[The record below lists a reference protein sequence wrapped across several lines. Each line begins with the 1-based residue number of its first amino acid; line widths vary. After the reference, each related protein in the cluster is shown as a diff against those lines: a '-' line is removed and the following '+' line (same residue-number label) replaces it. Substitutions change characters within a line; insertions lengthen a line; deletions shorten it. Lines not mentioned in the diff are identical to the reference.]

1 MRLSSATIYNQN
13 LNSMLAQQSEY
24 QDAALEVSSGT
35 RVVNPSDDSL
45 AAAQA
50 VAVRQAIAANEQY
63 ADSRAAITTALSQ
76 EESTLDSINDAITSA
91 MTLVVQ
97 AGNGTL
103 SDADRESIASS
114 LQSVY
119 DTLVTLA
126 NSTDSNGN
134 YLFSGYQSQTP
145 AFAEDASGELVY
157 QGDDNV
163 VTQQVSATQSMA
175 SGDNGATIFLSVS
188 STAGFIAEAGSSNSG
203 TLTFD
208 GPDIADT
215 SASGYGS
222 GFTLSFSTA
231 ADGSLQ
237 YSVDGADPVAY
248 TEGETIEI
256 NGLSLTLEGTPADGD
271 SLTVSAAAE
280 ADPDLFATLQ
290 NLISALQTP
299 VEDDADQ
306 AALLNTLSTSSREL
320 SNAQDNVLTV
330 LTSVGARLSQVEVL
344 DTIGDDLALSYTE
357 RLSGLVDADYTES
370 ISRYVT
376 LQVSMQAAQQTFA
389 SVQQLS
395 LFEYI

>member
-13 LNSMLAQQSEY
+13 LNSMLSQQAAY
-24 QDAALEVSSGT
+24 QEAALQVSSGT

-50 VAVRQAIAANEQY
+50 VTVRQSIATNEQY
-63 ADSRAAITTALSQ
+63 ADSRAAISTSLSQ
-76 EESTLDSINDAITSA
+76 EESTLDSINDAIASA
-91 MTLVVQ
+91 MSLVVQ

-103 SDADRESIASS
+103 SDSDRESLATS
-114 LQSVY
+114 LQGIY

-145 AFAEDASGELVY
+145 AFAENADGELVY

-163 VTQQVSATQSMA
+163 VMQQVSATQSMA

-188 STAGFIAEAGSSNSG
+188 SSASFVAEAGDNTG

-215 SASGYGS
+215 SAANYGEA
-222 GFTLSFSTA
+222 FTLTFSV
-231 ADGSLQ
+231 ADDGTTQ
-237 YSVDGADPVAY
+237 YSIDGQDPVAY
-248 TEGETIEI
+248 TDGETLEI
-256 NGLSLTLEGTPADGD
+256 NGLSLTLSGTPAEGD
-271 SLTVSAAAE
+271 SLTVSAAADAE
-280 ADPDLFATLQ
+280 PNVFATLQ

-299 VEDDADQ
+299 VENEADQ
-306 AALLNTLSTSSREL
+306 AALSNTLSTSSREL

-330 LTSVGARLSQVEVL
+330 LTSVGTRLSQVEVL

>member
-1 MRLSSATIYNQN
+1 MRLSSATIYSQN
-13 LNSMLAQQSEY
+13 LNSMLAQQSQY
-24 QDAALEVSSGT
+24 QEAALEVSSGT

-50 VAVRQAIAANEQY
+50 VTVRQSIAANEQY

-91 MTLVVQ
+91 MSLVVE

-103 SDADRESIASS
+103 SDADRESLATS
-114 LQSVY
+114 LQGVY

-134 YLFSGYQSQTP
+134 YLFSGYQSQSP
-145 AFAEDASGELVY
+145 AFAENADGELVY

-163 VTQQVSATQSMA
+163 VSQQVSATQSMA
-175 SGDNGATIFLSVS
+175 SGDNGAAIFLSVS
-188 STAGFIAEAGSSNSG
+188 SSAGFIAEAGDNTG

-208 GPDIADT
+208 GPDVADT
-215 SASGYGS
+215 SAANYGDA
-222 GFTLSFSTA
+222 FTLTFSVA
-231 ADGSLQ
+231 DDGSTQ
-237 YSVDGADPVAY
+237 YSIDGQDPISY
-248 TEGETIEI
+248 TDGETLEV
-256 NGLSLTLEGTPADGD
+256 NGLSLTLSGTPAEGD
-271 SLTVSAAAE
+271 SLTVSAAAD
-280 ADPDLFATLQ
+280 ADPDVFATLQ

-299 VEDDADQ
+299 VEDEADQ
-306 AALLNTLSTSSREL
+306 AALSNTLSTASREL

-330 LTSVGARLSQVEVL
+330 LTSVGTRLGQVEVL

>member
-13 LNSMLAQQSEY
+13 LNSMLSQQAAY
-24 QDAALEVSSGT
+24 QEAALEVSSGT

-50 VAVRQAIAANEQY
+50 VTVRQSIAANEQY
-63 ADSRAAITTALSQ
+63 ADSRAAITTSLSQ

-91 MTLVVQ
+91 MSLVVQ

-103 SDADRESIASS
+103 SDADRESLATS
-114 LQSVY
+114 LQGIY

-134 YLFSGYQSQTP
+134 YLFSGYQSQSP
-145 AFAEDASGELVY
+145 AFAEDASGTLVY

-163 VTQQVSATQSMA
+163 VSQQVSATQSMA
-175 SGDNGATIFLSVS
+175 SGDNGATVFLSVS
-188 STAGFIAEAGSSNSG
+188 SSAGFLAQAGANSG
-203 TLTFD
+203 TLTFT
-208 GPDIADT
+208 GPDVADT
-215 SASGYGS
+215 SAANYGEA
-222 GFTLSFSTA
+222 FTLTFA
-231 ADGSLQ
+231 VDADGTTT
-237 YSVDGADPVAY
+237 YSVDGQDPVAY
-248 TEGETIEI
+248 SAGETLEI
-256 NGLSLTLEGTPADGD
+256 NGLNLTLSGAPADGD
-271 SLTVSAAAE
+271 SLTVSAAAD
-280 ADPDLFATLQ
+280 ADPDVFATLQ
-290 NLISALQTP
+290 NVITALQTP

-306 AALLNTLSTSSREL
+306 AALSNTLSTSSREL

-330 LTSVGARLSQVEVL
+330 LTSVGTRLSQVDVL

>member
-13 LNSMLAQQSEY
+13 LNSMLSQQAAY
-24 QDAALEVSSGT
+24 QEAALEVSSGT

-50 VAVRQAIAANEQY
+50 VTVRQSIAANEQY
-63 ADSRAAITTALSQ
+63 ADSRAAITTSLSQ

-91 MTLVVQ
+91 MSLVVQ

-103 SDADRESIASS
+103 SDADRESLATS
-114 LQSVY
+114 LQGVY

-145 AFAEDASGELVY
+145 AFAADADGAMIY
-157 QGDDNV
+157 QGDSNV
-163 VTQQVSATQSMA
+163 VSQQVSATQSMA
-175 SGDNGATIFLSVS
+175 SGDNGATVFLSVS
-188 STAGFIAEAGSSNSG
+188 SSAGFIAEAGDNSG
-203 TLTFD
+203 SLTFN
-208 GPDIADT
+208 GPDIADS
-215 SASGYGS
+215 SAANYGEA
-222 GFTLSFSTA
+222 FTLTFGVD
-231 ADGSLQ
+231 ADGATT
-237 YSVDGADPVAY
+237 YSVDGQDPVAY
-248 TEGETIEI
+248 TDGETLEI
-256 NGLSLTLEGTPADGD
+256 NGLSLTLSGTPADGD
-271 SLTVSAAAE
+271 SLSVSAAAD
-280 ADPDLFATLQ
+280 ADPDVFATLQ
-290 NLISALQTP
+290 NLITALQTP
-299 VEDDADQ
+299 IEDDADQ
-306 AALLNTLSTSSREL
+306 AALSNTLSTSSREL

-330 LTSVGARLSQVEVL
+330 LTSVGTRLSQVDVL

>member
-13 LNSMLAQQSEY
+13 LASMLNQQSEY
-24 QDAALEVSSGT
+24 QAAALEVSSGT
-35 RVVNPSDDSL
+35 RVSKPSDDSL
-45 AAAQA
+45 AASQA
-50 VAVRQAIAANEQY
+50 VTVRQSIAANEQY
-63 ADSRAAITTALSQ
+63 ADARASITTALSQ
-76 EESTLDSINDAITSA
+76 EESTLDSVNDAITSA

-103 SDADRESIASS
+103 SDADRESLATS
-114 LQSVY
+114 LQGIY

-134 YLFSGYQSQTP
+134 YLFAGYQTQSP
-145 AFAEDASGELVY
+145 AFAVNDAGELVY
-157 QGDDNV
+157 QGDGNV
-163 VTQQVSATQSMA
+163 PTQQVSATQTMA
-175 SGDNGATIFLSVS
+175 SGDNGASIFLAVN
-188 STAGFIAEAGSSNSG
+188 STAGFIAQAGDNGG

-215 SASGYGS
+215 SAADYGS

-231 ADGSLQ
+231 ADGTLQ
-237 YSVDGADPVAY
+237 YSVDGQDPQAY
-248 TEGETIEI
+248 TDGESLEI
-256 NGLSLTLEGTPADGD
+256 NGLSLTLSGTPAEGD
-271 SLTVSAAAE
+271 TLTVSKAAD
-280 ADPDLFATLQ
+280 ADPDVFATLRT
-290 NLISALQTP
+290 LISALQTP
-299 VEDDADQ
+299 VEDAADQ
-306 AALLNTLSTSSREL
+306 AALNNTLSTASRQL

-330 LTSVGARLSQVEVL
+330 ITSVGARLSQVEVL

-376 LQVSMQAAQQTFA
+376 LQVAMQAAQQTFA

>member
-13 LNSMLAQQSEY
+13 LNSMLAQQSQY
-24 QDAALEVSSGT
+24 QEAALEVSSGT

-50 VAVRQAIAANEQY
+50 VTVRQSIAANEQY

-91 MTLVVQ
+91 MSLVVE

-103 SDADRESIASS
+103 SDADRESLATS
-114 LQSVY
+114 LQGVY

-134 YLFSGYQSQTP
+134 YLFSGYQSQSP
-145 AFAEDASGELVY
+145 AFAGNADGELVY

-163 VTQQVSATQSMA
+163 VSQQVSATQSMA
-175 SGDNGATIFLSVS
+175 SGDNGAAIFLSVS
-188 STAGFIAEAGSSNSG
+188 SSAGFIAEAGDNTG

-208 GPDIADT
+208 GPDVADT
-215 SASGYGS
+215 SAANYGDA
-222 GFTLSFSTA
+222 FTLTFSVSD
-231 ADGSLQ
+231 DGSTQ
-237 YSVDGADPVAY
+237 YSIDGQDPISY
-248 TEGETIEI
+248 TDGETLEV
-256 NGLSLTLEGTPADGD
+256 NGLSLTLSGTPAEGD
-271 SLTVSAAAE
+271 SLTVSAAAD
-280 ADPDLFATLQ
+280 ADPDVFATLQ

-299 VEDDADQ
+299 VEDEADQ
-306 AALLNTLSTSSREL
+306 AALSNTLSTASREL

-330 LTSVGARLSQVEVL
+330 LTSVGTRLGQVEVL

>member
-13 LNSMLAQQSEY
+13 LNSMVAQQSDY
-24 QDAALEVSSGT
+24 QDAAQQVSSGT
-35 RVVNPSDDSL
+35 RVSKPSDDSL

-50 VAVRQAIAANEQY
+50 VTVRQSIAANQQY
-63 ADSRAAITTALSQ
+63 ADARASITTALSQ
-76 EESTLDSINDAITSA
+76 EESTLDSVNDAITSA

-103 SDADRESIASS
+103 SDADRESIATS
-114 LQSVY
+114 LQGIY

-134 YLFSGYQSQTP
+134 YLFAGYQSQSP
-145 AFAEDASGELVY
+145 AFAVDASGELVY

-175 SGDNGATIFLSVS
+175 SGDNGATVFQSVS
-188 STAGFIAEAGSSNSG
+188 STAGFIARAGDNTG

-215 SASGYGS
+215 QDANYGS
-222 GFTLSFSTA
+222 SFTLTFSTA
-231 ADGSLQ
+231 ADGTAQ

-248 TEGETIEI
+248 TDGETLEI
-256 NGLSLTLEGTPADGD
+256 NGLSLTLSGTPADGD
-271 SLTVSAAAE
+271 SLTVSAAAD
-280 ADPDLFATLQ
+280 ADPDVFTTLK

-299 VEDDADQ
+299 VEDAADQ
-306 AALLNTLSTSSREL
+306 AALSNTLSTASREL

-330 LTSVGARLSQVEVL
+330 ITSVGARLSQVEVL

>member
-13 LNSMLAQQSEY
+13 LNSMLAQQSDY

-35 RVVNPSDDSL
+35 RVSKPSDDSL

-50 VAVRQAIAANEQY
+50 VTVRQSIAANEQY
-63 ADSRAAITTALSQ
+63 ADSRASITTALSQ

-91 MTLVVQ
+91 MSLVVQ

-103 SDADRESIASS
+103 SDADRESLATS
-114 LQSVY
+114 LQGVY

-145 AFAEDASGELVY
+145 AFAESADGELVY
-157 QGDDNV
+157 QGDDSV
-163 VTQQVSATQSMA
+163 VTQQVSATQTMA
-175 SGDNGATIFLSVS
+175 SGDNGASIFLSVS
-188 STAGFIAEAGSSNSG
+188 STAGFIAEAGDNSG

-215 SASGYGS
+215 SATSYGS
-222 GFTLSFSTA
+222 GFTLTFSV
-231 ADGSLQ
+231 ADDGTTQ
-237 YSVDGADPVAY
+237 YSIDGQDPVAY
-248 TEGETIEI
+248 TDGEALEI
-256 NGLSLTLEGTPADGD
+256 NGLSLTLSGTPADGD
-271 SLTVSAAAE
+271 SLTVSAAAD

-290 NLISALQTP
+290 NLITALQTP
-299 VEDDADQ
+299 VQDDADQ
-306 AALLNTLSTSSREL
+306 AALSNTLSTASREL

-330 LTSVGARLSQVEVL
+330 ITSVGARLSQVEVL

>member
-13 LNSMLAQQSEY
+13 LNSMLAQQSQY
-24 QDAALEVSSGT
+24 QEAALEVSSGT

-50 VAVRQAIAANEQY
+50 VTVRQSIAANEQY

-91 MTLVVQ
+91 MSLVVE

-103 SDADRESIASS
+103 SDADRESLATS
-114 LQSVY
+114 LQGVY

-134 YLFSGYQSQTP
+134 YLFSGYQSQSP
-145 AFAEDASGELVY
+145 AFAENADGELVY

-163 VTQQVSATQSMA
+163 VSQQVSATQSMA
-175 SGDNGATIFLSVS
+175 SGDNGAAIFLSVS
-188 STAGFIAEAGSSNSG
+188 SSAGFIAEAGDNTG

-208 GPDIADT
+208 GPDVADT
-215 SASGYGS
+215 SAANYGDA
-222 GFTLSFSTA
+222 FTLTFSVA
-231 ADGSLQ
+231 DDGSTQ
-237 YSVDGADPVAY
+237 YSIDGQDPISY
-248 TEGETIEI
+248 TDGETLEV
-256 NGLSLTLEGTPADGD
+256 NGLSLTLSGTPAEGD
-271 SLTVSAAAE
+271 SLTVGAAAD
-280 ADPDLFATLQ
+280 ADPDVFATLQ

-299 VEDDADQ
+299 VEDEADQ
-306 AALLNTLSTSSREL
+306 AALSNTLSTASREL

-330 LTSVGARLSQVEVL
+330 LTSVGTRLGQVEVL

>member
-13 LNSMLAQQSEY
+13 LNSMLSQQAAY
-24 QDAALEVSSGT
+24 QEAALEVSSGT

-50 VAVRQAIAANEQY
+50 VTVRQSIAANEQY
-63 ADSRAAITTALSQ
+63 ADSRAAITTSLSQ

-91 MTLVVQ
+91 MSLVVQ

-103 SDADRESIASS
+103 SDADRESLATS
-114 LQSVY
+114 LQGIY

-145 AFAEDASGELVY
+145 AFAENADGEMVY

-188 STAGFIAEAGSSNSG
+188 SSAGFVAEAGDNTG
-203 TLTFD
+203 TLTFA

-215 SASGYGS
+215 SATNYGEA
-222 GFTLSFSTA
+222 FTLTFSI
-231 ADGSLQ
+231 ADDGTTQ
-237 YSVDGADPVAY
+237 YSVDGQDPVPY
-248 TEGETIEI
+248 TDGDTLEI
-256 NGLSLTLEGTPADGD
+256 NGLSLTLSGTPAEGD
-271 SLTVSAAAE
+271 SLTVSAAADAE
-280 ADPDLFATLQ
+280 PDVFATLQ
-290 NLISALQTP
+290 NLITALQTP
-299 VEDDADQ
+299 VEDEADQ
-306 AALLNTLSTSSREL
+306 AALSNTLSTSSREL

-330 LTSVGARLSQVEVL
+330 LTSVGTRLSQVDVL

>member
-13 LNSMLAQQSEY
+13 LNSMLDQQAQY
-24 QDAALEVSSGT
+24 QAAALEVSSGT

-50 VAVRQAIAANEQY
+50 VSVRQSIAANEQY
-63 ADSRAAITTALSQ
+63 ADSRAAITTSLSQ

-91 MTLVVQ
+91 MSLVVQ

-103 SDADRESIASS
+103 SDADRESLATS
-114 LQSVY
+114 LQGVY

-145 AFAEDASGELVY
+145 AFAENADGELVY

-163 VTQQVSATQSMA
+163 VTQQVSATQTMA
-175 SGDNGATIFLSVS
+175 SGDNGATVFLSVS
-188 STAGFIAEAGSSNSG
+188 STAGFVAEAGDNSG

-208 GPDIADT
+208 GPDVADT
-215 SASGYGS
+215 SATNYGEA
-222 GFTLSFSTA
+222 FTLTFSTA
-231 ADGSLQ
+231 DDVTLQ
-237 YSVDGADPVAY
+237 YSIDGQDPVAY
-248 TEGETIEI
+248 TDGETLEI
-256 NGLSLTLEGTPADGD
+256 NGLSLTLSGTPAEGD
-271 SLTVSAAAE
+271 TLTVSAAAD
-280 ADPDLFATLQ
+280 ADPDVFATLQ
-290 NLISALQTP
+290 NLITALQTP

-306 AALLNTLSTSSREL
+306 AALTNTLSTANREL
-320 SNAQDNVLTV
+320 SNAQDNVLTT
-330 LTSVGARLSQVEVL
+330 LTSVGTRLSQVEVL

>member
-13 LNSMLAQQSEY
+13 LNAMLAQQSDY

-35 RVVNPSDDSL
+35 RVSKPSDDSL

-50 VAVRQAIAANEQY
+50 VTVRQSIAANAQY
-63 ADSRAAITTALSQ
+63 ADSRASISTALSQ
-76 EESTLDSINDAITSA
+76 EESTLDSVNDAITSA
-91 MTLVVQ
+91 MSLVVQ

-103 SDADRESIASS
+103 SDADRESLATS
-114 LQSVY
+114 LQGIY
-119 DTLVTLA
+119 DTLVSLA

-145 AFAEDASGELVY
+145 AFAENADGELVY

-163 VTQQVSATQSMA
+163 VMQQVSATQSMA
-175 SGDNGATIFLSVS
+175 SGDNGASIFLSVS
-188 STAGFIAEAGSSNSG
+188 SSAGYIAEAGDNSG

-208 GPDIADT
+208 GPDILDT
-215 SASGYGS
+215 SAAGYGE
-222 GFTLSFSTA
+222 GFTLTFSVA
-231 ADGSLQ
+231 ADGTTQ
-237 YSVDGADPVAY
+237 YSIDGQDPVAY
-248 TEGETIEI
+248 TDGETLEI
-256 NGLSLTLEGTPADGD
+256 NGLSLTLEGTPAEGD
-271 SLTVSAAAE
+271 SLTVSAAAD

-290 NLISALQTP
+290 NLITALQTP
-299 VEDDADQ
+299 VEDAADQ
-306 AALLNTLSTSSREL
+306 AALSNTLSTASREL
-320 SNAQDNVLTV
+320 SNAQDNVLTTI
-330 LTSVGARLSQVEVL
+330 TSVGARLSQVEVL
-344 DTIGDDLALSYTE
+344 DSIGDDLALSYTE

>member
-13 LNSMLAQQSEY
+13 LNSMLAQQSDY

-35 RVVNPSDDSL
+35 RVSKPSDDSL

-50 VAVRQAIAANEQY
+50 VTVRQSIAANAQY
-63 ADSRAAITTALSQ
+63 ADSRASISTALSQ
-76 EESTLDSINDAITSA
+76 EESTLDSVNDAITSA
-91 MTLVVQ
+91 MSLVVQ

-103 SDADRESIASS
+103 SDADRESLATS
-114 LQSVY
+114 LQGIY

-134 YLFSGYQSQTP
+134 YLFSGYQTQTP
-145 AFAEDASGELVY
+145 AFAENADGELVY
-157 QGDDNV
+157 QGDENV
-163 VTQQVSATQSMA
+163 ITQQVSATQSMA
-175 SGDNGATIFLSVS
+175 SGDNGASIFLSVS
-188 STAGFIAEAGSSNSG
+188 STAGYIAEAGDNSG

-208 GPDIADT
+208 GPDITDT
-215 SASGYGS
+215 SAAGYGE
-222 GFTLSFSTA
+222 GFTLTFSV
-231 ADGSLQ
+231 ADDGTTT
-237 YSVDGADPVAY
+237 YSIDGQDPVAY
-248 TEGETIEI
+248 TDGETLEI
-256 NGLSLTLEGTPADGD
+256 NGLGITLSGAPADGD
-271 SLTVSAAAE
+271 SLTVSAAAD
-280 ADPDLFATLQ
+280 ADPDLFATLKT
-290 NLISALQTP
+290 LISALQTP
-299 VEDDADQ
+299 VEDASDQ
-306 AALLNTLSTSSREL
+306 AALSNTLSTASREL
-320 SNAQDNVLTV
+320 SNAQDNVLTTI
-330 LTSVGARLSQVEVL
+330 TSVGARLSQVEVL

>member
-13 LNSMLAQQSEY
+13 LNSMLAQQSDY
-24 QDAALEVSSGT
+24 QDAAQQVSSGT
-35 RVVNPSDDSL
+35 RVSKPSDDSL

-50 VAVRQAIAANEQY
+50 VTVRQSIAANQQY
-63 ADSRAAITTALSQ
+63 ADARASITTALSQ
-76 EESTLDSINDAITSA
+76 EESTLDSVNDAITSA

-103 SDADRESIASS
+103 SDADRESIATS
-114 LQSVY
+114 LQGIY

-134 YLFSGYQSQTP
+134 YLFAGYQSQSP
-145 AFAEDASGELVY
+145 AFAVDASGELVY

-175 SGDNGATIFLSVS
+175 SGDNGASVFQSVS
-188 STAGFIAEAGSSNSG
+188 STAGFIARAGDNTG

-215 SASGYGS
+215 QDANYGS
-222 GFTLSFSTA
+222 SFTLTFSTA
-231 ADGSLQ
+231 ADGTAQ

-248 TEGETIEI
+248 TDGETLEI
-256 NGLSLTLEGTPADGD
+256 NGLSLTLSGTPADSD
-271 SLTVSAAAE
+271 SLTVSAAAD
-280 ADPDLFATLQ
+280 ADPDVFTTLK

-299 VEDDADQ
+299 VEDAADQ
-306 AALLNTLSTSSREL
+306 AALSNTLSTASREL

-330 LTSVGARLSQVEVL
+330 ITSVGARLSQVEVL

>member
-13 LNSMLAQQSEY
+13 LASMLNQQSAY
-24 QDAALEVSSGT
+24 QQAALEVSSGT
-35 RVVNPSDDSL
+35 RVSKPSDDSL
-45 AAAQA
+45 AASQA
-50 VAVRQAIAANEQY
+50 VTVRQSIAANEQY
-63 ADSRAAITTALSQ
+63 ADARASITTALSQ
-76 EESTLDSINDAITSA
+76 EESTLDSVNDAITSA

-103 SDADRESIASS
+103 SDADRESLATS
-114 LQSVY
+114 LQGIY

-134 YLFSGYQSQTP
+134 YLFAGYQTQSP
-145 AFAEDASGELVY
+145 AFAVNDAGELVY
-157 QGDDNV
+157 QGDGNV
-163 VTQQVSATQSMA
+163 PTQQVSATQTMA
-175 SGDNGATIFLSVS
+175 SGDNGASIFLAVN
-188 STAGFIAEAGSSNSG
+188 STAGFIAQAGDNGG

-215 SASGYGS
+215 SAADYGS

-231 ADGSLQ
+231 ADGTLQ
-237 YSVDGADPVAY
+237 YSVDGQDPQAY
-248 TEGETIEI
+248 TDGESLEI
-256 NGLSLTLEGTPADGD
+256 NGLSLTLSGTPAEGD
-271 SLTVSAAAE
+271 TLTVSKAAD
-280 ADPDLFATLQ
+280 ADPDVFATLRT
-290 NLISALQTP
+290 LISALQTP
-299 VEDDADQ
+299 VEDAADQ
-306 AALLNTLSTSSREL
+306 AALNNTLSTASRQL

-330 LTSVGARLSQVEVL
+330 ITSVGARLSQVEVL

-376 LQVSMQAAQQTFA
+376 LQVAMQAAQQTFA

>member
-13 LNSMLAQQSEY
+13 LNSMLAQQSDY

-35 RVVNPSDDSL
+35 RVSKPSDDSL

-50 VAVRQAIAANEQY
+50 VTVRQSIAANEQY
-63 ADSRAAITTALSQ
+63 ADSRASITTALSQ

-91 MTLVVQ
+91 MSLVVQ

-103 SDADRESIASS
+103 SDADRESLATS
-114 LQSVY
+114 LQGVY

-145 AFAEDASGELVY
+145 AFAENADGELVY

-163 VTQQVSATQSMA
+163 VTQQVSATQTMA
-175 SGDNGATIFLSVS
+175 SGDNGASIFLSVS
-188 STAGFIAEAGSSNSG
+188 STAGFIAEAGDNSG

-215 SASGYGS
+215 SATSYGS
-222 GFTLSFSTA
+222 GFTLTFSV
-231 ADGSLQ
+231 ADDGTTQ
-237 YSVDGADPVAY
+237 YSIDGQDPVAY
-248 TEGETIEI
+248 TDGEALEI
-256 NGLSLTLEGTPADGD
+256 NGLSLTLSGTPADGD
-271 SLTVSAAAE
+271 SLTVSAAAD

-290 NLISALQTP
+290 NLITALQTP

-306 AALLNTLSTSSREL
+306 AALSNTLSTASREL

-330 LTSVGARLSQVEVL
+330 ITSVGARLSQVEVL

>member
-13 LNSMLAQQSEY
+13 LNSMLAQQSQY
-24 QDAALEVSSGT
+24 QEAALEVSSGT

-50 VAVRQAIAANEQY
+50 VTVRQSIAANEQY

-91 MTLVVQ
+91 MSLVVE

-103 SDADRESIASS
+103 SDADRESLATS
-114 LQSVY
+114 LQGVY

-134 YLFSGYQSQTP
+134 YLFSGYQSQSP
-145 AFAEDASGELVY
+145 AFAENADGELVY

-163 VTQQVSATQSMA
+163 VSQQVSATQSMA
-175 SGDNGATIFLSVS
+175 SGDNGAAIFLSVS
-188 STAGFIAEAGSSNSG
+188 SSAGFIAEAGDNTG

-208 GPDIADT
+208 GPDVADT
-215 SASGYGS
+215 SAANYGDA
-222 GFTLSFSTA
+222 FTLTFSVA
-231 ADGSLQ
+231 DDGSTQ
-237 YSVDGADPVAY
+237 YSIDGQDPISY
-248 TEGETIEI
+248 TDGETLEV
-256 NGLSLTLEGTPADGD
+256 NGLSLTLSGTPAEGD
-271 SLTVSAAAE
+271 SLTVSAAAD
-280 ADPDLFATLQ
+280 ADPDVFATLQ

-299 VEDDADQ
+299 VEDEADQ
-306 AALLNTLSTSSREL
+306 AALSNTLSTASREL

-330 LTSVGARLSQVEVL
+330 LTSVGTRLGQVEVL

>member
-13 LNSMLAQQSEY
+13 LNSMLAQQSDY

-35 RVVNPSDDSL
+35 RVSKPSDDSL

-50 VAVRQAIAANEQY
+50 VTVRQAIAANEQY
-63 ADSRAAITTALSQ
+63 ADSRASITTALSQ

-91 MTLVVQ
+91 MSLVVQ

-103 SDADRESIASS
+103 SDADRESLATS
-114 LQSVY
+114 LQGVY

-134 YLFSGYQSQTP
+134 YLFSGYQSQTL
-145 AFAEDASGELVY
+145 AFAENADGELVY

-163 VTQQVSATQSMA
+163 VTQQVSATQTMA
-175 SGDNGATIFLSVS
+175 SGDNGASIFLSVS
-188 STAGFIAEAGSSNSG
+188 STAGFVAEAGDNSG

-215 SASGYGS
+215 SATSYGS
-222 GFTLSFSTA
+222 GFTLTFSVAT
-231 ADGSLQ
+231 DGTTQ
-237 YSVDGADPVAY
+237 YSIDGQDPVAY
-248 TEGETIEI
+248 TDGETLEI
-256 NGLSLTLEGTPADGD
+256 NGLSLTLSGTPADGD
-271 SLTVSAAAE
+271 SLTVSAAAD

-299 VEDDADQ
+299 VEDNVDQ
-306 AALLNTLSTSSREL
+306 AALSNTLSTASREL

-330 LTSVGARLSQVEVL
+330 ITSVGARLSQVEVL